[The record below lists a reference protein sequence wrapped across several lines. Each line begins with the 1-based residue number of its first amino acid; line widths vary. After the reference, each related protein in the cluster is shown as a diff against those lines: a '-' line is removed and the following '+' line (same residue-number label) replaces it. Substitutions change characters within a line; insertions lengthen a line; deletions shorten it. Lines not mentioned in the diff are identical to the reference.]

1 MITNVAQYLD
11 ETVNKFPD
19 KIAFVDSKRSITFE
33 TLKIEADKVATEI
46 CNGGYRKEPIIVFLE
61 KSVEVVSTFLG
72 IIKSGNFYSP
82 IDVNMPV
89 ARIEKI
95 IDTLQPKVIIT
106 DRKNSK
112 IANEFAKGVPVL
124 EYETCMETN
133 ADYGL
138 LSDAND
144 KILDSDLAYVLF
156 TSGSTGIPKGV
167 MISEKGLIDFVEW
180 ATDYFKINEKFI
192 FGNQTPFYFS
202 FSIYEIYLT
211 IKNAATTFIIPHELF
226 SYPGELMNYLFEHSI
241 NTIIW
246 VPSALCMISTFR
258 ALKAPYLPELKRV
271 LFGADVM
278 QAKKLNR
285 WISAYPN
292 VEFYN
297 LFGPTEVTDTCS
309 AYKIERQIN
318 DNEAIP
324 IGISCQNKEMLLL
337 NEDDELVTGD
347 EVGEICVRG
356 SGMAYGYYND
366 EQRTKEVFVQNP
378 LNNRYSE
385 IIYRTGDLAR
395 YNELGELIYV
405 SRKDFQIKHMGQRIE
420 LGEIETAIA
429 SIDGVER
436 CCCLYDSKKSRIFMF
451 YLGQIESTELI
462 EKLRNIVPH
471 YMVPNRS
478 IKLEEMPFNLNG
490 KIDRVKLKSEYID

>member
-1 MITNVAQYLD
+1 MITNVAQYL
-11 ETVNKFPD
+11 EKTVERFPNKV
-19 KIAFVDSKRSITFE
+19 AFVDSNRSISFKE
-33 TLKIEADKVATEI
+33 LKQEADKVASTI
-46 CNGGYRKEPIIVFLE
+46 CKLGYRKEPVIVFLD
-61 KSVEVVSTFLG
+61 KSVEVVASFLG
-72 IIKSGNFYSP
+72 VIESGNFYSP
-82 IDVNMPV
+82 IDTNMPV

-95 IDTLQPKVIIT
+95 VSTLQPKVIVT
-106 DRKNSK
+106 DKKNSEVAK
-112 IANEFAKGVPVL
+112 SFASDALVL
-124 EYETCMETN
+124 EYESCMESEI
-133 ADYGL
+133 DYFNL
-138 LSDAND
+138 NDAND
-144 KILDSDLAYVLF
+144 KILDSDLVYVLF

-180 ATDYFKINEKFI
+180 ATEYFNIDDEFV

-211 IKNAATTFIIPHELF
+211 IKNGATTYIIPHELF
-226 SYPGELMNYLFEHSI
+226 SYPGELMKYLYERKI

-246 VPSALCMISTFR
+246 VPSALCMVSTFR
-258 ALKAPYLPELKRV
+258 ALKEPYLPELRRV
-271 LFGADVM
+271 MFGAEVM
-278 QAKKLNR
+278 PAKQLNR

-309 AYKIERQIN
+309 AYKIERKIE
-318 DNEAIP
+318 DDEAIP
-324 IGISCQNKEMLLL
+324 IGLSCRNKEMLLL
-337 NEDDELVTGD
+337 NEVDELVKGN

-366 EQRTKEVFVQNP
+366 DQRTKEVFVQNP
-378 LNNRYSE
+378 LNKRYSE
-385 IIYRTGDLAR
+385 IIYRTGDLAK
-395 YNELGELIYV
+395 YNDFGEMVYV

-429 SIDGVER
+429 SVEGVER

-451 YLGQIESTELI
+451 YVGEIESIDLI
-462 EKLRNIVPH
+462 EKVKEIVPQ

-478 IKLEEMPFNLNG
+478 VKLEQMPFNLNG
-490 KIDRVKLKSEYID
+490 KIDRVKLRNDYFR